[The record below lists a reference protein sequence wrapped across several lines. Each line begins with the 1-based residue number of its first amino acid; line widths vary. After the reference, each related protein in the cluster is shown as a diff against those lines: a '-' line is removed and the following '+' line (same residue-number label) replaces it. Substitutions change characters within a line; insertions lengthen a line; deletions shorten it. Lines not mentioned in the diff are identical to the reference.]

1 MAERKRF
8 KEVQIPLLNQS
19 IHVLGTTNELLNKTI
34 KLDLSRKMRGKGLT
48 VTFQVKEIEEKLVG
62 IPKNMELVKAYTRRI
77 MRKRADY
84 VEDSFRAQAKD
95 VRVIM
100 KPLLITRKR
109 VSRAVRRNLRNTARE
124 FLLSYVKEKKY
135 NEICNELLAGE
146 LQKEMLPK
154 LKKVYP
160 LAFCD
165 LRIFETKEMDK
176 LDINDFKVEEVLEV
190 AEVETEATEDI
201 SQRDDSSKD
210 DSAEPQ
216 EIKAEETEVEEKEEA
231 KEEVVEE
238 VNEEIVEPKPKK
250 KKVDKKTVKST
261 SDDSSGDDAVE
272 SKSDEEEK
280 DGKE

>member
-1 MAERKRF
+1 MAERKKF

-48 VTFQVKEIEEKLVG
+48 VTFQIKEIEEKLVG
-62 IPKNMELVKAYTRRI
+62 IPKSMELVKAYIRRI

-84 VEDSFRAQAKD
+84 VEDSFKAQAAD
-95 VRVIM
+95 VRVTI

-135 NEICNELLAGE
+135 SELCNELIAGD

-165 LRIFETKEMDK
+165 LRVFETKEMDK
-176 LDINDFKVEEVLEV
+176 LDVNDFKV
-190 AEVETEATEDI
+190 AEVVEDVQVAPADESEEPEVEAE
-201 SQRDDSSKD
+201 
-210 DSAEPQ
+210 E
-216 EIKAEETEVEEKEEA
+216 EKAEE
-231 KEEVVEE
+231 
-238 VNEEIVEPKPKK
+238 
-250 KKVDKKTVKST
+250 
-261 SDDSSGDDAVE
+261 E
-272 SKSDEEEK
+272 SQESEEEDK
-280 DGKE
+280 NGKE